1 MWHTFKS
8 SFNLITKPLSTVG
21 KYGKAEGLW
30 GMKEITGGA
39 DLRREGFF
47 GERWAKRNKSWPCQ
61 GGARPG
67 WGREVRVSRDEG
79 ISAKP
84 PRPRA
89 ALAPRL
95 PTCGSPS
102 ATIPQPRPGC
112 TLPARRLHIRYT
124 GGSGAAGEGKGSGA
138 RRGPKPPGCRS
149 GSPRHRVK
157 VRPDAGR
164 QLERKAAEE
173 VRTCETAAPTSP
185 PTPRPPPVPHT
196 GCTASSTREWCAPRG
211 AQRTSSW
218 RFPFTPTRVQQ
229 LQAAA
234 ETAAAATTIPTPPHM
249 GPGAARRCASLLL
262 RRRRGLLR
270 AALPPSSSSYP

>member
-1 MWHTFKS
+1 M
-8 SFNLITKPLSTVG
+8 
-21 KYGKAEGLW
+21 
-30 GMKEITGGA
+30 
-39 DLRREGFF
+39 
-47 GERWAKRNKSWPCQ
+47 
-61 GGARPG
+61 
-67 WGREVRVSRDEG
+67 SRDEG

-185 PTPRPPPVPHT
+185 PTPRRRRYLILDVLLPPLGSDVRREVLSELHPDVSPSLPLV
-196 GCTASSTREWCAPRG
+196 SSSYRRQRRRRRRQQLFRLLPTWAPARRG
-211 AQRTSSW
+211 AALLSSS
-218 RFPFTPTRVQQ
+218 
-229 LQAAA
+229 AAA
-234 ETAAAATTIPTPPHM
+234 EVSSEPPSRH
-249 GPGAARRCASLLL
+249 
-262 RRRRGLLR
+262 
-270 AALPPSSSSYP
+270 LPPPIHSPAPPRPPYVIAMVTAYAAPTAEAE